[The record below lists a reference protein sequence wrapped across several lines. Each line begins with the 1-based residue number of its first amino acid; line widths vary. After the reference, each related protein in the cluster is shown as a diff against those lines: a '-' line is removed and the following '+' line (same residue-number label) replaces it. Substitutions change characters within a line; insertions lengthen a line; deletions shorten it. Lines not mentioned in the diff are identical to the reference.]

1 MKPIPT
7 LQRPLSSVD
16 LATGLPCT
24 AAVERADI
32 CAVPAASVVGE
43 AAVAWTIAG
52 AFLEKFPGDS
62 IRELETAYRNYQ
74 NMVEGYLYKND
85 DKNKD

>member
-1 MKPIPT
+1 
-7 LQRPLSSVD
+7 
-16 LATGLPCT
+16 
-24 AAVERADI
+24 
-32 CAVPAASVVGE
+32 VVGE
-43 AAVAWTIAG
+43 AG
-52 AFLEKFPGDS
+52 RRLDDSRAFLEKFPGDS